1 MVDKRDYKYPDTQA
15 YNAVIRQLNENG
27 VTIRD
32 ISKVTYNLQIKY
44 NKIPSLEYVDKIVID
59 VLHKREVLNNAL
71 VGLEI
76 DRLATEHKLQE
87 PLQSIV
93 EHDLGVFGVDE
104 TLALGIANIYGT
116 IGITNYCGLDTY
128 KQGIVKELDQS
139 KNRVTTFI
147 DDIVASVAGAASAK
161 IAHKNS

>member
-15 YNAVIRQLNENG
+15 YNFVIKTLNDNG
-27 VTIRD
+27 VTVRD
-32 ISKVTYNLQIKY
+32 IAQVTYNLQKSYI
-44 NKIPSLEYVDKIVID
+44 KIPSMEYVDKIVID
-59 VLHKREVLNNAL
+59 VLHKREVLNNAM

-76 DRLATEHKLQE
+76 DRLATQHKLEE

-116 IGITNYCGLDTY
+116 IGITNYCGLDTN
-128 KQGIVKELDQS
+128 KQGIVKKLDQAQD
-139 KNRVTTFI
+139 RVTTFI
-147 DDIVASVAGAASAK
+147 DDLVGSVAGAASAK
-161 IAHKNS
+161 IAHENS

>member
-1 MVDKRDYKYPDTQA
+1 MVDRRDYKYPDTQA
-15 YNAVIRQLNENG
+15 YDFVIRSLNENG

-32 ISKVTYNLQIKY
+32 ISMVTYNLQKDYI
-44 NKIPSLEYVDKIVID
+44 KIPSMEYVDRIVTD
-59 VLHKREVLNNAL
+59 VLHKREVLNNAM

-76 DRLATEHKLQE
+76 DRLASEHKLDE

-116 IGITNYCGLDTY
+116 IGITNYCGLDTN
-128 KQGIVKELDQS
+128 KQGIVKELDHKQ
-139 KNRVTTFI
+139 NRVTTFI
-147 DDIVASVAGAASAK
+147 DDIVGAVAGAASAK
-161 IAHKNS
+161 IAHENS

>member
-15 YNAVIRQLNENG
+15 YDKVIEFLNQNG
-27 VTIRD
+27 VTVRD
-32 ISKVTYNLQIKY
+32 ISKVTYNLQKQFIS
-44 NKIPSLEYVDKIVID
+44 IPSMEYVDKIVID

-71 VGLEI
+71 VGMEI
-76 DRLATEHKLQE
+76 DRLATTHQLSE

-116 IGITNYCGLDTY
+116 IGITNYCGLDTN
-128 KQGIVKELDQS
+128 KQGIVKELDQEQS
-139 KNRVTTFI
+139 RVTTFI
-147 DDIVASVAGAASAK
+147 DDIVGAVAGAASAK
-161 IAHKNS
+161 IAHENS

>member
-1 MVDKRDYKYPDTQA
+1 MVDRRDYKYPDTQA
-15 YNAVIRQLNENG
+15 YDAVIKALNKNG

-32 ISKVTYNLQIKY
+32 ISKVVYNLQKKY
-44 NKIPSLEYVDKIVID
+44 VDIPSMEYVDKIVID

-76 DRLATEHKLQE
+76 DRLASEHKLDE

-116 IGITNYCGLDTY
+116 IGITNYCGLDTN
-128 KQGIVKELDQS
+128 KQGIVKTLDQATD
-139 KNRVTTFI
+139 RVTTFI
-147 DDIVASVAGAASAK
+147 DDIVGSVAGAASAK
-161 IAHKNS
+161 IAHENS